1 MITSNTKLEVQKME
15 DQKIIETEN
24 LTKFIKSLE
33 IDIYGVADMHL
44 LKEMETGLPTDLKK
58 FLNLFPYAIVL
69 GVQYGKLGK
78 KASGGESSLFLEGAA
93 ISIMEY
99 LENKGYR
106 QLIIHTEDEFDPINR
121 LGFMSL
127 KVLAKTAGLG
137 WQGRSL
143 LIISPEYGPLHR
155 LIAILTNLPLQIN
168 QPIKNECGDC
178 RKCIEACPQNA
189 LTYVAFN
196 DHPSCREDVLDI
208 KTCLGDHGC
217 LSCILPCPW
226 LKKP

>member
-1 MITSNTKLEVQKME
+1 
-15 DQKIIETEN
+15 
-24 LTKFIKSLE
+24 
-33 IDIYGVADMHL
+33 MHL
-44 LKEMETGLPTDLKK
+44 LEEMKTGLPIDLKK
-58 FLNLFPYAIVL
+58 FLNMFPYAIVL

-78 KASGGESSLFLEGAA
+78 KASGDVNSLFLEDAA
-93 ISIMEY
+93 FSIMSY

-106 QLIIHTEDEFDPINR
+106 QLIIHTEDEFDPIDR

-127 KVLAKTAGLG
+127 KILAKTAGLG

-143 LIISPEYGPLHR
+143 LITSPEYGPLHR

-208 KTCLGDHGC
+208 KTCLGDKGC
-217 LSCILPCPW
+217 LLCILSCPR
-226 LKKP
+226 LKNS

>member
-1 MITSNTKLEVQKME
+1 
-15 DQKIIETEN
+15 
-24 LTKFIKSLE
+24 
-33 IDIYGVADMHL
+33 MHL

-58 FLNLFPYAIVL
+58 FLNMFPYAIVL
-69 GVQYGKLGK
+69 GAQYGKLGK
-78 KASGGESSLFLEGAA
+78 KVSGNETALFLENAA
-93 ISIMEY
+93 FSIMEY

-127 KVLAKTAGLG
+127 KILAKTAGLG

-155 LIAILTNLPLQIN
+155 LIAILTDLPLQIN
-168 QPIKNECGDC
+168 QVIKNECGNC
-178 RKCIEACPQNA
+178 RKCIEACPQKA
-189 LTYVAFN
+189 LTFVAFN
-196 DHPSCREDVLDI
+196 DHPSKRKDVLDI

-226 LKKP
+226 LKKL

>member
-1 MITSNTKLEVQKME
+1 ME
-15 DQKIIETEN
+15 EQKIFETEN
-24 LTKFIKSLE
+24 LRKFIKSLE
-33 IDIYGVADMHL
+33 IDVCGIANMHL
-44 LKEMETGLPTDLKK
+44 LNEMETGLPTDLKK

-69 GVQYGKLGK
+69 GVQYQKLGK
-78 KASGGESSLFLEGAA
+78 KACAA

-155 LIAILTNLPLQIN
+155 LIAILTNLPLQVN
-168 QPIKNECGDC
+168 HAIKNECGNC
-178 RKCIEACPQNA
+178 QKCIEACPKNA
-189 LTYVAFN
+189 LTFVNFN
-196 DHPSCREDVLDI
+196 DHPSRRENVLNI
-208 KTCLGDHGC
+208 KECLGDKGC
-217 LSCILPCPW
+217 LACILPCPW
-226 LKKP
+226 LKNPT

>member
-1 MITSNTKLEVQKME
+1 
-15 DQKIIETEN
+15 
-24 LTKFIKSLE
+24 
-33 IDIYGVADMHL
+33 MHL

-58 FLNLFPYAIVL
+58 FIKMFPYAIVL
-69 GVQYGKLGK
+69 GAQYGKLGK
-78 KASGGESSLFLEGAA
+78 KASGDVNSLFLEDAA
-93 ISIMEY
+93 FSIMSY

-106 QLIIHTEDEFDPINR
+106 HLIIHTEDEFDPINR

-127 KVLAKTAGLG
+127 KILAKTAGLG

-155 LIAILTNLPLQIN
+155 LIAILTDLPLQIN
-168 QPIKNECGDC
+168 QVINNECGNC

-189 LTYVAFN
+189 LTFVAFN
-196 DHPSCREDVLDI
+196 DHPSYREDVLDI

>member
-1 MITSNTKLEVQKME
+1 VE
-15 DQKIIETEN
+15 DQKILETVN
-24 LTKFIKSLE
+24 LRKFIKSLK
-33 IDIYGVADMHL
+33 IDIYGIADMRL

-58 FLNLFPYAIVL
+58 FLNMFPYAIVL
-69 GVQYGKLGK
+69 GAQYGKLGK
-78 KASGGESSLFLEGAA
+78 KASGNESSLFLEAA
-93 ISIMEY
+93 ALSIMGY

-127 KVLAKTAGLG
+127 KILAKTAGLG

-143 LIISPEYGPLHR
+143 LVISPEYGPLHR
-155 LIAILTNLPLQIN
+155 LIAILTDIPLQTN

-189 LTYVAFN
+189 LTFVAFN

-208 KTCLGDHGC
+208 KACLGDNGC
-217 LSCILPCPW
+217 LVCVLACPW
-226 LKKP
+226 LKKF

>member
-1 MITSNTKLEVQKME
+1 ME
-15 DQKIIETEN
+15 DQRIIETEN
-24 LTKFIKSLE
+24 LRKYIKKLE
-33 IDIYGVADMHL
+33 IDTYGVCAMHFL
-44 LKEMETGLPTDLKK
+44 IEMEIGLPIDLKK
-58 FLNLFPYAIVL
+58 FLNMFPYAIVI
-69 GVQYGKLGK
+69 GAQYGKVGK
-78 KASGGESSLFLEGAA
+78 KASGNEISSFLEDAA
-93 ISIMEY
+93 LSIMDY

-127 KVLAKTAGLG
+127 KILAKTAGLG

-155 LIAILTNLPLQIN
+155 LIAILTDMPLQIN
-168 QPIKNECGDC
+168 QVIKNECGDC
-178 RKCIEACPQNA
+178 RKCIEACPQNS
-189 LTYVAFN
+189 LTFVAFN

-208 KTCLGDHGC
+208 KTCLGDNGC
-217 LSCILPCPW
+217 LSCILSCPW

>member
-1 MITSNTKLEVQKME
+1 ME
-15 DQKIIETEN
+15 EQKIIETEN
-24 LTKFIKSLE
+24 LRRFIKKLY

-44 LKEMETGLPTDLKK
+44 LNEMETGLPTDLKK
-58 FLNLFPYAIVL
+58 FLKMFPYAIAL
-69 GVQYGKLGK
+69 GAQYGKLGK
-78 KASGGESSLFLEGAA
+78 KASGGRTALFLKEAA
-93 ISIMEY
+93 FSIMEY

-127 KVLAKTAGLG
+127 KILAKAAGLG

-155 LIAILTNLPLQIN
+155 LMAILTDLPLQTY
-168 QPIKNECGDC
+168 QVIKNECGDC

-189 LTYVAFN
+189 LTFVTFN
-196 DHPSCREDVLDI
+196 DHPSCREDILDV
-208 KTCLGDHGC
+208 KNCLGDNGC
-217 LSCILPCPW
+217 MVCILSCPL

>member
-1 MITSNTKLEVQKME
+1 ME

-24 LTKFIKSLE
+24 LRRYIKELE
-33 IDIYGVADMHL
+33 VDIYGVADMQL

-58 FLNLFPYAIVL
+58 FINIFPYAIVL
-69 GVQYGKLGK
+69 GVQYQKLGK
-78 KASGGESSLFLEGAA
+78 KASGGESSLFLESVA